1 MEHESRYFVHPTVID
16 SALQLAILAAHKGR
30 ATTCTLAYM
39 PVLLGRFDIWPA
51 AATNAT
57 SAHWSASVSDIGSRR
72 ISSDATLRTAD
83 GGRIVKASNLDFIAS
98 EQGTPAKLA
107 EQHWSPLS
115 RMVWKPDINQLTDS
129 GLDILYP
136 STTSQSPTNVS
147 DLPVL
152 ETLAF
157 LQIAQFHS
165 EYPGIFEQG
174 SSVPHLQRLLSWMR
188 EKISLAREGR
198 IPGAEI
204 ALQYTNVERASQ
216 IGKLEASLQESQG
229 PETRLMCHMYRSLPA
244 IYKGE
249 LTGIQAAVQNHYLDD
264 LYAHMELFHA
274 GNRSLS
280 DIVSLVSHANPNLNV
295 LEAGAGTGSATREV
309 LPALRGQSKLYR
321 GYNSFTFTDITPS
334 FLATAQ
340 DSLKEYHGL
349 EFATFNMEIGIEEQ
363 GFKPEYD
370 LVIASN
376 VRTTACD

>member
-1 MEHESRYFVHPTVID
+1 MS
-16 SALQLAILAAHKGR
+16 S
-30 ATTCTLAYM
+30 
-39 PVLLGRFDIWPA
+39 
-51 AATNAT
+51 NAT
-57 SAHWSASVSDIGSRR
+57 LQA
-72 ISSDATLRTAD
+72 AD
-83 GGRIVKASNLDFIAS
+83 GGKIVKAINIDFIAP
-98 EQGTPAKLA
+98 EQGTPANVA
-107 EQHWSPLS
+107 DQHWSPLS
-115 RMVWKPDINQLTDS
+115 RMIWKPDINQLTDS

-136 STTSQSPTNVS
+136 SMTSQSPTTVS
-147 DLPVL
+147 ELPVL

-165 EYPGIFEQG
+165 EYQGIFEKG
-174 SSVPHLQRLLSWMR
+174 SSVPQLQRLLDWMR
-188 EKISLAREGR
+188 EKINLARKGR

-204 ALQYTNVERASQ
+204 ALQYTNADRASQ
-216 IGKLEASLQESQG
+216 IAKLESSLQESQG

-244 IYKGE
+244 IFKGE

-280 DIVSLVSHANPNLNV
+280 EIVSLVSHANPNLNI
-295 LEAGAGTGSATREV
+295 LEAGAGTGSATREI

-340 DSLKEYHGL
+340 DGLKQYHGL
-349 EFATFNMEIGIEEQ
+349 EFATFNMEIDIEEQ

-370 LVIASN
+370 LVVASN
-376 VRTTACD
+376 VRIITACDWYNMDAQLI